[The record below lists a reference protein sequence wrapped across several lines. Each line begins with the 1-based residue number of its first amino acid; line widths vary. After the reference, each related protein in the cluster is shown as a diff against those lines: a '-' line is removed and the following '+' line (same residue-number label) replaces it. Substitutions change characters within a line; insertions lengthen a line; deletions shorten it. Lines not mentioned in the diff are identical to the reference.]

1 MIAEAVYLLCGLTS
15 FACAALLVRAYFRTR
30 ARLLMWSSLGFLGLA
45 VNNVMLVCD
54 MIIFPSVD
62 LSLWR
67 TVPALIGMLLLVLG
81 LVWESR

>member
-1 MIAEAVYLLCGLTS
+1 MIAQLVYILCSLTS
-15 FACAALLVRAYFRTR
+15 LGCAVLLIRGWRRSR
-30 ARLLMWSSLGFLGLA
+30 ARLLMWSSLGFFGLA
-45 VNNVMLVCD
+45 VNNAMLVAD

-67 TVPALIGMLLLVLG
+67 TAPALIGMLILVLG